1 MTFDTVF
8 QIGRTIQ
15 GENLYWDVLHRQP
28 PLYVWAKKESSRAPG
43 IQQYVQWV
51 DQLFEFRGEIY
62 LRDDLVQP
70 PPVLPGSAKKGSAK
84 AARTARARDARFVA
98 HACLRC
104 GHSTTEQGKRSHSSS
119 LKIARVNQPI
129 TVGQAVRLIDCG
141 ANSVVR
147 SLMSCQRNYA
157 VSELPWRKLLRIQL

>member
-28 PLYVWAKKESSRAPG
+28 PLYVCAKKESSRAPG

-104 GHSTTEQGKRSHSSS
+104 GAFHHRAREEKPQFKPEDCPRESTDNRGSSRSTH
-119 LKIARVNQPI
+119 
-129 TVGQAVRLIDCG
+129 RLWRKQCCSFID
-141 ANSVVR
+141 
-147 SLMSCQRNYA
+147 
-157 VSELPWRKLLRIQL
+157 ELPTETTP